1 MPVRSKIKAILFL
14 TLFLITSAKSWSQTL
29 SIEDIMSAPMP
40 TDLNAAAE
48 INRIS
53 WVFNHKGMRNVW
65 IADGP
70 LYKPRQV
77 TQYAKDDGQELSYLS
92 LSKDGSFLVYVR
104 GGDANTSKEIPNPT
118 SDPKGV
124 KQEVWMISSNGGE
137 PKLLGEGTSPV
148 ISPDGKTVVFIKDGQ
163 VMAATGEGF
172 KDSASYFHSRGQNF
186 DPQWS
191 PDGSQL
197 AFVSNRGDHSF
208 VGVFDKSEEKITW
221 IAPSVDLDSSPIWS
235 PDGKQLVFF
244 RFPGQRGEPVKEIEE
259 YSAFAIWIA
268 DPLTGKGKEVWKS
281 PNSTGG
287 FAQWYPTNPLMWG
300 ADGRILFYSEADGWI
315 RIYSVATGGG
325 EAVALTPA
333 KCEAEDATLSADR
346 KQLIFSSNCEDI
358 DRRHLWSVP
367 VSGGTA
373 KILTPGTGLEWSPV
387 ALANG
392 KDLAFIG
399 STATRPAAPA
409 MIPISGG
416 TARLLAPELLDSVP
430 MKSLVEPKQVVF
442 KSLDGWD
449 IHGQLFVPAATK
461 SGERHPAVIFMHGG
475 PIRQMLLGFHYYGY
489 YHNSYAMNQ
498 YLASKGYV
506 VLSVNFRCGI
516 GYGSAFRRAPQQGPR
531 GASEY
536 QDIVAAGKY
545 LQSRPDVNSEK
556 IGLWGGSYGGYLT
569 AMGLARDSQLF
580 AAGVDLH
587 GVHDWALDAERED
600 RGAGAGW
607 GIFGDDLMRL
617 AYRYSPVADIQF
629 WSSPVLF
636 IHGDDDRNVEFIQT
650 TDLVV
655 RLREQGRVK
664 IELLVFPDE
673 VHDLLCWRNWI
684 LAYQTS
690 ADFFD
695 RNLK

>member
-1 MPVRSKIKAILFL
+1 MSVLPKIKTFLILILFL
-14 TLFLITSAKSWSQTL
+14 FINAKSWSQSL
-29 SIEDIMSAPMP
+29 SIEEIMSAPMP
-40 TDLNAAAE
+40 TELNAAAQSD
-48 INRIS
+48 RIS
-53 WVFNHKGMRNVW
+53 WVFNHKGIRNVW

-70 LYKPRQV
+70 SYKPRQV

-104 GGDANTSKEIPNPT
+104 GGDVNTSKEIPNPT

-124 KQEVWMISSNGGE
+124 KQEVWLVSSTGGE
-137 PKLLGEGTSPV
+137 PKLLGVGTSPV
-148 ISPDGKTVVFIKDGQ
+148 ISPDGKTVVFTKDGQ
-163 VMAATGEGF
+163 MMTATGEGF
-172 KDSASYFHSRGQNF
+172 NDSAIYFNSRGQNF

-191 PDGSQL
+191 PDGSRL

-208 VGVFDKSEEKITW
+208 VGVFDKSAEKITW
-221 IAPSVDLDSSPIWS
+221 IAPSVDLDSNPIWS
-235 PDGKQLVFF
+235 PDGKQIAFF
-244 RFPGQRGEPVKEIEE
+244 RFPGQRGEPVKDAEP
-259 YSAFAIWIA
+259 SSSFAIWIA
-268 DPLTGKGKEVWKS
+268 DPQTGKGKEVWKS
-281 PNSTGG
+281 PDTTGG

-300 ADGRILFYSEADGWI
+300 ADGRILFYSEKDGWI
-315 RIYSVATGGG
+315 RIYSIAISGGD
-325 EAVALTPA
+325 AVALTPA

-367 VSGGTA
+367 VSGGIA
-373 KILTPGTGLEWSPV
+373 KKLTLGKGLEWSPV
-387 ALANG
+387 AVASG
-392 KDLAFIG
+392 KDIAFIH
-399 STATRPAAPA
+399 STAIQPAAPA
-409 MIPISGG
+409 LIPISGG
-416 TARLLAPELLDSVP
+416 TARLLAPELLNSVP
-430 MKSLVEPKQVVF
+430 MKSLVEPNQVVF

-449 IHGQLFVPAATK
+449 IHGQLFVPAGTK

-498 YLASKGYV
+498 YLANKGYV
-506 VLSVNFRCGI
+506 VLSVNYRCGI

-545 LQSRPDVNSEK
+545 LQSRPDVNPEK

-587 GVHDWALDAERED
+587 GVHDWALDAERAD
-600 RGAGAGW
+600 RGPGAGW

-655 RLREQGRVK
+655 RLREQGRVH

-673 VHDLLCWRNWI
+673 VHDLLCWSNWI
-684 LAYQTS
+684 IAYQTS

-695 RNLK
+695 RNLR